1 MVSGRVRRDHIVVI
15 AESIW
20 NIPVTAA
27 DTRVG
32 DADVSG
38 RSEGGVT
45 TPL

>member
-1 MVSGRVRRDHIVVI
+1 M
-15 AESIW
+15 
-20 NIPVTAA
+20 TAA

-45 TPL
+45 TPSDSGIPALSG

>member
-1 MVSGRVRRDHIVVI
+1 MLGRLWD
-15 AESIW
+15 
-20 NIPVTAA
+20 IPVTAA

-38 RSEGGVT
+38 RTEREVT